1 MSNLRTV
8 TVQMTNQTTAKN
20 PAVMTI
26 TNATATQGEITTPQG
41 DFPINVGNNGG
52 QASVNA
58 SATSGRQGAIGQAN
72 YVVQNIPGC
81 SVQFN
86 NSQSERSVHFQ
97 IGNGGPSYR
106 LNDNGSTTGSWEG
119 FTWAFQTQITDLSYV
134 INVSV
139 ARKGD

>member
-8 TVQMTNQTTAKN
+8 TVQMTNQTTSKK

-26 TNATATQGEITTPQG
+26 TNASATQGEITTPQS

-58 SATSGRQGAIGQAN
+58 SATSGRQGAIGQVN

-81 SVQFN
+81 SVQFD
-86 NSQSERSVHFQ
+86 NSQSMRSVHFQ